1 MLIFNLPSRLF
12 VHHKKTLSAPL
23 DLGHFNGTNHPSMN
37 CSDAEFLFKRESIRI
52 TVGVTCVLSMIGAS
66 LIIISFL
73 CFKSQRSPTRF
84 ILFNISVM
92 DFLVALANFV
102 GDVGDFDSYYI
113 NRTATEYICETD
125 DYGFTKIDTGMMIT
139 PPTIIDRVCIAQATV
154 ALYSTLSSVLWT
166 ISLAVYLYFLI
177 TQTKTRAAR
186 YSIYFSLV
194 FCYGMPLFITLW
206 MLLTHKLGYSPY
218 NAAGWCSMI
227 IYDPANGKID
237 RFLAVFGYDLW
248 IYLTMFLIVVVYVGL
263 RVYLA
268 VQVSLRICS
277 VITGMEYRD
286 GWMNK

>member
-1 MLIFNLPSRLF
+1 MLIFTLPSPLF
-12 VHHKKTLSAPL
+12 VHHKKTLSTPL
-23 DLGHFNGTNHPSMN
+23 SLADFNGTSQPSMN
-37 CSDAEFLFKRESIRI
+37 CSDAEFLFKRESIRV

-73 CFKSQRSPTRF
+73 CFKHQRSPTRF
-84 ILFNISVM
+84 ILFNISIM

-102 GDVGDFDSYYI
+102 GDVGDFDNYYI
-113 NRTATEYICETD
+113 NRTSTKYICETD
-125 DYGFTKIDTGMMIT
+125 DYGFTKLDSGMMIT
-139 PPTIIDRVCIAQATV
+139 PPTIINTVCVAQATV

-177 TQTKTRAAR
+177 TQSKTQAAR

-227 IYDPANGKID
+227 IYDPENGDID

-248 IYLTMFLIVVVYVGL
+248 IYLTMFLIVVLYFGL
-263 RVYLA
+263 RIYLA
-268 VQVSLRICS
+268 VQVSPRFSS
-277 VITGMEYRD
+277 VRTGME
-286 GWMNK
+286 